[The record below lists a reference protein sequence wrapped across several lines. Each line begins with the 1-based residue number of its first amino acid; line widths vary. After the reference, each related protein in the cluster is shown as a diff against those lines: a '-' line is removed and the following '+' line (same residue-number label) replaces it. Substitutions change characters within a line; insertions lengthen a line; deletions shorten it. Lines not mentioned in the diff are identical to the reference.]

1 MDKDSLYITLGAK
14 IRAFRKARNITL
26 AQMSKALNKSIST
39 ISKYETG
46 EIAIDIEL
54 LIDLCRYLDI
64 DIHNLLPDTRTSGR
78 NLPAERYMNHFVE
91 RFYIYWFK
99 GGENKIHISAIEND
113 NSTLCSTFYF
123 DVRDIRNIY
132 ESDYVYTGTL
142 SYSDTSIDYV
152 FHNAVPPYDMLTLSI
167 PTVSK
172 EQTYRISLLTSI
184 TFYYQRVAIKC
195 LASQT
200 PVTNMDFLIK
210 KLQISQE
217 DIKLLKS
224 TNFFTI

>member
-1 MDKDSLYITLGAK
+1 MDSSSFYITLGAK
-14 IRAFRKARNITL
+14 LRAFRKARKITL
-26 AQMSKALNKSIST
+26 AQLAKALNKSIST
-39 ISKYETG
+39 VSKYETG

-54 LIDLCRYLDI
+54 LIDFCRHLDI
-64 DIHNLLPDTRTSGR
+64 DIHTLLPGTCTAMQSP
-78 NLPAERYMNHFVE
+78 LTERYMKHFVD
-91 RFYIYWFK
+91 RLYIYWFK

-113 NSTLCSTFYF
+113 NSTFSSTFYF
-123 DVRDIRNIY
+123 DLKDVKNIY
-132 ESDYVYTGTL
+132 ESDYMYTGSL

-152 FHNAVPPYDMLTLSI
+152 FHNTVPPYDMLTLSI

-172 EQTYRISLLTSI
+172 EQTYRLSLLTTI

-195 LASQT
+195 LTSRT
-200 PVTNMDFLIK
+200 PVTNMEFLLE

-217 DIKLLKS
+217 EIKTIKS